1 MRMKS
6 SGESL
11 RLPTPFTAIPN
22 KLIDEAMPTLKD
34 TEWRLLCVI
43 ARQTIGWVD
52 KDGKRKQRDWMS
64 QSQLIA
70 KTGRN
75 SAALSAAL
83 DVLVRENLIECQAE
97 NGELLDLPEKRRRHR
112 GRVYFS
118 LVFGQMRP
126 TKSELQKANR
136 TKEKENKRNS
146 LYMEENK
153 SVRLYSGWSSAAEI
167 ARNRDYESIDAK

>member
-1 MRMKS
+1 MKL
-6 SGESL
+6 SGEPLGLS
-11 RLPTPFTAIPN
+11 TPFTAIPN
-22 KLIDEAMPTLKD
+22 ALIDEVMPTLKD

-52 KDGKRKQRDWMS
+52 GNGKRKQRDWMS

-83 DVLVRENLIECQAE
+83 DVLVRESLIECQAE
-97 NGELLDLPEKRRRHR
+97 NGELLNTPQQRRNHR

-118 LVFGQMRP
+118 LVLEWIQP
-126 TKSELQKANR
+126 SKSELQKANW
-136 TKEKENKRNS
+136 TKEKEDKRNS
-146 LYMEENK
+146 LNMEENK
-153 SVRLYSGWSSAAEI
+153 GVRLCSGWSSAREI
-167 ARNRDYESIDAK
+167 ARNQNYQKQNPR